1 MFTTDGNINHLPE
14 EENQLKDNGNPA
26 YEKYMDTDQQ
36 KKFLNQDSDM

>member
-1 MFTTDGNINHLPE
+1 MFTTEGNINHLPE
-14 EENQLKDNGNPA
+14 EENQSKDNNPA